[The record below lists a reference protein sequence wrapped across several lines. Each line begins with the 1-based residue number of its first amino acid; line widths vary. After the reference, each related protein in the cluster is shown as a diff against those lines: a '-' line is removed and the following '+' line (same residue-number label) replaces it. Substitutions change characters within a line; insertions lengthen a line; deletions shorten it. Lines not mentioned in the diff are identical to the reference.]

1 MTKDKTN
8 KLENTVI
15 NSDGICFSG
24 DDPCTLI
31 VNDQELFFEHGVS
44 QIVQLFA
51 AQMKFDDLDDQR
63 DNILREMNEVDRHIE
78 HSEIYEDNLVVRAK
92 EKTISMEDEFIQKA
106 TFEELK
112 RAIEMLPDIQKK
124 RIKRYYFDDL
134 NVCQIAELEGV
145 AHQVV
150 DRSIKKAINNLRK
163 ILKKFN

>member
-63 DNILREMNEVDRHIE
+63 DNILREMNEVDNDITDNFP
-78 HSEIYEDNLVVRAK
+78 EIVEEKNNEDNDSDNYNDIDPDTYTFADKLNDQA
-92 EKTISMEDEFIQKA
+92 DEADKSDDPAYVTQK
-106 TFEELK
+106 
-112 RAIEMLPDIQKK
+112 
-124 RIKRYYFDDL
+124 
-134 NVCQIAELEGV
+134 
-145 AHQVV
+145 VV
-150 DRSIKKAINNLRK
+150 DTYKDHFYDFDRILRMKKANDND
-163 ILKKFN
+163 